1 MANKKLYFFKLEWVT
16 KEYRG
21 SMKQDT
27 LNTRLL
33 ICENI
38 QQAIK
43 IANRVVPENI
53 DYTIKLDSS
62 DNTEVCYGKK
72 ED

>member
-1 MANKKLYFFKLEWVT
+1 
-16 KEYRG
+16 
-21 SMKQDT
+21 
-27 LNTRLL
+27 L

-62 DNTEVCYGKK
+62 DNMEVCYGKK